1 MQQYAH
7 DGGYIKGYILNL
19 LKKLFP
25 RQFLKTLCQ
34 GRSCMERTYSP
45 HSPSVGNKTK
55 FWGILEWAPPPPPP
69 PPGGGENSSPPFRD
83 LSISMLDLLNL
94 TRLVLTSPVQKKMR
108 KNALSYSIMVV
119 LSWMSPPGKGIGANF
134 HCKPRYHY
142 LLSQVTIHAL
152 NPVMVTVSC
161 HRQANGPLVS
171 SQAPLNLVGLRLRKV
186 HWSR

>member
-45 HSPSVGNKTK
+45 HSLSVGNKTK
-55 FWGILEWAPPPPPP
+55 FWGDPGMSP

-94 TRLVLTSPVQKKMR
+94 TRLVLTSPVQKWEKY
-108 KNALSYSIMVV
+108 ALCYFIMVV
-119 LSWMSPPGKGIGANF
+119 LEWMSPPGKGIGANF

-152 NPVMVTVSC
+152 NPVMVIVSC
-161 HRQANGPLVS
+161 HRQANSPWE
-171 SQAPLNLVGLRLRKV
+171 LVGTV
-186 HWSR
+186 ESRGPQAS

>member
-34 GRSCMERTYSP
+34 GRSCTEMTYSP

-55 FWGILEWAPPPPPP
+55 FWGGALEWG

-83 LSISMLDLLNL
+83 LSISMLDFINL
-94 TRLVLTSPVQKKMR
+94 TRLVLTSPVQKNE

-152 NPVMVTVSC
+152 NPVMVELS
-161 HRQANGPLVS
+161 
-171 SQAPLNLVGLRLRKV
+171 
-186 HWSR
+186 